1 MIWLHKS
8 CIFGHSNFKR
18 TKFNPFMISHR
29 RFFWFHYNCC
39 QYRHWML
46 EISQT
51 ILKFGQSVWRIMA
64 SDQFISRTS
73 GPLVPISPVRFA
85 VRNCGL
91 IWFWNPDRI
100 PDRAELR
107 RFSVQNK
114 KRSCPYRPLIPAWFS
129 YYVFLKELRQPYNQK
144 CPQKIPVVHVY
155 AFPINVLHNFL
166 FVYKTYAI
174 IT

>member
-1 MIWLHKS
+1 MKNFEKMLNTVILVTEFRPWWHEGGVGDQRLKFVINSFCYQHPSPTSMKLWTKWAPQLRSEMIWLHKS

-29 RFFWFHYNCC
+29 RFFWFYYNCC

-73 GPLVPISPVRFA
+73 GPLVPISSVRFA
-85 VRNCGL
+85 VRICDL

-100 PDRAELR
+100 PDRAEMR
-107 RFSVQNK
+107 
-114 KRSCPYRPLIPAWFS
+114 
-129 YYVFLKELRQPYNQK
+129 
-144 CPQKIPVVHVY
+144 
-155 AFPINVLHNFL
+155 
-166 FVYKTYAI
+166 
-174 IT
+174 